1 MAMHLSG
8 VNADSDCMTT
18 FTLSFIVAVNALF
31 LSFSPLK
38 IREHAGLSC
47 ARHSIP
53 HMVGKGGCGSDGST
67 AAHPGEWTCVPG
79 YQSLRLTSQRVHA
92 ALPLAVST
100 FWVSLKDFTGTDFT
114 KAKLFL
120 KEVGMKDLKSEAA
133 KNERPSVAEKQAQI
147 NDLSMSY
154 TVLGLRLDGL
164 KDPSLKTINVLP
176 FLPCRTRKPYRL
188 ASNCERSRGREG
200 RGRRGGEQET
210 RRRGEGGEEERVL
223 SKSF

>member
-1 MAMHLSG
+1 MDTCSG
-8 VNADSDCMTT
+8 VSELAADQ
-18 FTLSFIVAVNALF
+18 
-31 LSFSPLK
+31 P
-38 IREHAGLSC
+38 
-47 ARHSIP
+47 
-53 HMVGKGGCGSDGST
+53 
-67 AAHPGEWTCVPG
+67 TCP
-79 YQSLRLTSQRVHA
+79 QA

-120 KEVGMKDLKSEAA
+120 KDLKSEAA

-147 NDLSMSY
+147 NDIFMSY

-176 FLPCRTRKPYRL
+176 FLPYSTRKPYRL
-188 ASNCERSRGREG
+188 ASNCERRRGREG
-200 RGRRGGEQET
+200 RGRRGGEQEM

>member
-1 MAMHLSG
+1 MDMCSG
-8 VNADSDCMTT
+8 VSELAADQ
-18 FTLSFIVAVNALF
+18 
-31 LSFSPLK
+31 P
-38 IREHAGLSC
+38 
-47 ARHSIP
+47 
-53 HMVGKGGCGSDGST
+53 
-67 AAHPGEWTCVPG
+67 TCP
-79 YQSLRLTSQRVHA
+79 QA

-133 KNERPSVAEKQAQI
+133 KNETPSVAEEQAQI

-176 FLPCRTRKPYRL
+176 SLPCRTRKPYRL
-188 ASNCERSRGREG
+188 ASNCERRRGREG